1 MLNYRSKICR
11 RSLTPKD
18 AIFLSKKFGTTYYD
32 NDFTHPIFAVWK
44 KYEYLPQEITAF
56 WNLICLPLAGN
67 QSFSGS
73 SNTVRQICAFY
84 LTNGKFESPK
94 ICNSFTLDKK
104 NVSLTD
110 FPYLDHD
117 QNNKLDLVRLTGT
130 HVSYNY
136 YIQNKTYLSL

>member
-1 MLNYRSKICR
+1 MQSFWVK
-11 RSLTPKD
+11 SL
-18 AIFLSKKFGTTYYD
+18 AQLTTTMTC
-32 NDFTHPIFAVWK
+32 THPIFVVWK

-56 WNLICLPLAGN
+56 WNMICLPLAGN